1 MQQALGDFI
10 YALRQVGLPISSAET
25 LDAIKAARL
34 VGLRNENLLKQSLR
48 ATLVKRLDHQPLFD
62 TTFERFFYSLN
73 TDLSA
78 VSDLSMPTISTQELS
93 VFEQADTTEYNR
105 PANSDNK
112 TISDHQAMQSPL
124 AQQLLAADQSS
135 LQLAIAAAI
144 SNADTQS
151 MSIFTQIPRITFD
164 IMQSLGDAELTQ
176 ELIQLSSA
184 SVELNEIDTRQDGLI
199 NLVRMRRR
207 RLRQYVR
214 DLVEQQYL
222 LFGQNKPKQLREQ
235 NLQKIKLSSIDH
247 HHQQLMASMVKKAA
261 KQLASMHSRRRKITK
276 RGKLDVRKTIAANAA
291 YDGFLFH
298 TKWKA
303 TRVDR
308 PKIMVLCDV
317 SGSVSRVSRFLL
329 LFLHSLQDVIPK
341 VRSFVFSSELAE
353 VTDLFNDND
362 IETALAKIMEKWG
375 NMPTNYGQAL
385 LDFNSLAV
393 ADIDNKTTVIILGDA
408 RNNYG
413 QDHVAIWR
421 DVYQKSQRV
430 LWLNPEDHFNW
441 NSGDSI
447 MDTYSP
453 YCSKVAV
460 CNSLRD
466 LSRILGSVLKNN

>member
-10 YALRQVGLPISSAET
+10 YALRQAGLPISSAET
-25 LDAIKAARL
+25 LDAIQAAHL
-34 VGLRNENLLKQSLR
+34 VGLSNEKLFKQSLR
-48 ATLVKRLDHQPLFD
+48 ATLVKRLDHQPLFNA
-62 TTFERFFYSLN
+62 TFDRFFYSLN
-73 TDLSA
+73 TDLS
-78 VSDLSMPTISTQELS
+78 S
-93 VFEQADTTEYNR
+93 VND
-105 PANSDNK
+105 NSDDTDLIEAKVPSASPQEPSAAKSVESIEPN
-112 TISDHQAMQSPL
+112 QAMQSSL
-124 AQQLLAADQSS
+124 AQQLLASDQSN
-135 LQLAIAAAI
+135 LQLAIAAAV

-164 IMQSLGDAELTQ
+164 IMQSLGDAELKQ
-176 ELIQLSSA
+176 DLMQLASDQLELKEI
-184 SVELNEIDTRQDGLI
+184 NEQQNDLI
-199 NLVRMRRR
+199 NLVQMRRQQ
-207 RLRQYVR
+207 LRQYVR

-222 LFGQNKPKQLREQ
+222 LFGQNKPKQLREE
-235 NLQKIKLSSIDH
+235 NLQKIKLTSIDH
-247 HHQQLMASMVKKAA
+247 RHQQLMAKMVKKAA
-261 KQLASMHSRRRKITK
+261 KQLASMHSRRRKTTK

-329 LFLHSLQDVIPK
+329 LFLHSLQDVLPK
-341 VRSFVFSSELAE
+341 VRSFVFSAELAE
-353 VTDLFNDND
+353 VTDLFDDND
-362 IETALAKIMEKWG
+362 IETALAHIMKNWG
-375 NMPTNYGQAL
+375 NMPTSYGQAL
-385 LDFNSLAV
+385 LDFNASAA
-393 ADIDNKTTVIILGDA
+393 ADIDNKTTVIMLGDA

-413 QDHVAIWR
+413 QDHVEIWR

-430 LWLNPEDHFNW
+430 LWLNPEGQFNW

-447 MDTYSP
+447 MDTYRP

-466 LSRILGSVLKNN
+466 LNRILGSVLKNN